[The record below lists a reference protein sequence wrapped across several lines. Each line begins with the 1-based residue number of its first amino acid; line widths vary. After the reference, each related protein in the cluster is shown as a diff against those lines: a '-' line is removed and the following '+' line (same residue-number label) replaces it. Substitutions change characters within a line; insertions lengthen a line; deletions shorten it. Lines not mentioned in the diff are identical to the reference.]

1 MKPVKIFLTATCL
14 WFLAAC
20 VKNAETITPSNAN
33 PDWSTE
39 SHSNDADPNYTVVLP
54 QDKVNTLEI
63 SMTTADWTALKAD
76 MAAKGKGTF
85 GSGGTTQGGGGAVG
99 GGGAAG
105 GGNVGGGV
113 APSFGEDADYIPVTM
128 KFNGKEWRKVGFRP
142 KGNSTLNATWRAGIY
157 KFPFRLKMDE
167 FEDKYPEIND
177 QRFYGFKELSMGAGV
192 KDNSLIRDKV
202 TADIFRM
209 AGIPA
214 AQTAFYK
221 VYIDFGEG
229 KKYCGVYTMIEII
242 DDSMIKSQFG
252 SKTGNI
258 YKPESTFQTFNQA
271 NFEKKNNETAAD
283 WNDVQASIKALNDP
297 IRTSNPAQWRS
308 NLDAVFNTDHFI
320 KWLAVN
326 STLVNWDTY
335 GGMAHNHYLYND
347 PTKKL
352 TWIPWDNNEALT
364 SQVRVQLSLAGVG
377 NNWPLI
383 NYVANDPVY
392 YAKYKAYVKE
402 FNDNVFTTSKMNE
415 IFDKATTLITPYVNG
430 TEKEEKPYSNLTNAA
445 SFTTALPVLKQHVV
459 SRNQAVSAFL
469 K

>member
-1 MKPVKIFLTATCL
+1 MKPLKILFTATSL
-14 WFLAAC
+14 WLMAAC
-20 VKNAETITPSNAN
+20 VKNAETITPSNSN

-39 SHSNDADPNYTVVLP
+39 SHSNDADPNYTVIFP

-85 GSGGTTQGGGGAVG
+85 GSGGTTQGGGGQVG
-99 GGGAAG
+99 GGAGG
-105 GGNVGGGV
+105 GGNVGGGA

-214 AQTAFYK
+214 AETAFYK

-252 SKTGNI
+252 SKSGNI

-271 NFEKKNNETAAD
+271 NFEKKNNEDAAD
-283 WNDVQASIKALNDP
+283 WSDVQASIKALNDP

-347 PTKKL
+347 PAKKL

-364 SQVRVQLSLAGVG
+364 SQVRVQLSLAGVA

-392 YAKYKAYVKE
+392 YAKYKLYVKD

-415 IFDKATTLITPYVNG
+415 IFDKATNLITPYVNG
-430 TEKEEKPYSNLTNAA
+430 TEKEVAPYSNLTNTAN
-445 SFTTALPVLKQHVV
+445 FTAALPILKQHVV